1 MNDYRVHPAGSLRST
16 CSMAA
21 ALVVA
26 AALVGSE
33 AMAHG
38 TETHSGS
45 SAEDVYC
52 PHAQSAAKDAL
63 KSACKEIPKDG
74 YIVQQWAPVS
84 WEVSRCSSRQRGT
97 DAYGNPEYWYR
108 ADWTVICGPYGKYD
122 HNPDYHDPNAVPSNM
137 KHSH

>member
-1 MNDYRVHPAGSLRST
+1 MKDYRVHPAGFLRST
-16 CSMAA
+16 CSMAG

-74 YIVQQWAPVS
+74 YIVQQ
-84 WEVSRCSSRQRGT
+84 
-97 DAYGNPEYWYR
+97 
-108 ADWTVICGPYGKYD
+108 
-122 HNPDYHDPNAVPSNM
+122 
-137 KHSH
+137 